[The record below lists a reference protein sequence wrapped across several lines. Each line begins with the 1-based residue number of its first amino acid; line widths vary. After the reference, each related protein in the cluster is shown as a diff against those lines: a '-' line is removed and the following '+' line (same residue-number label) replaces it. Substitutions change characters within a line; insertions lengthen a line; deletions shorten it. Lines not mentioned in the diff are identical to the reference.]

1 MKEINTYHYISLK
14 LKNPNE
20 LARESSLADYRSD
33 VQEAEAEFNKS
44 FKGVK
49 GLITLK
55 VTEGSIQGLLVYT
68 HTLTSKVTAK
78 ALTVF
83 SRYLYRDKD
92 WGRFSKEDGKL
103 FVLAEPVKELTYY
116 EADGLLSAFEVNPGD
131 YTFFPDYDTSEDED
145 EHMDGSTT
153 LDGEEL
159 EDFADAQMVP
169 VLEYLIATQHMGSL
183 KSQGD
188 KARAIRQMKT
198 ILNRFIYQ

>member
-1 MKEINTYHYISLK
+1 MKETISYHYISLK
-14 LKNPNE
+14 LKSPNE

-49 GLITLK
+49 GLITLY
-55 VTEGSIQGLLVYT
+55 VTEGSIQGLLVYA

-103 FVLAEPVKELTYY
+103 FVLAEPVKELMHY
-116 EADGLLSAFEVNPGD
+116 EADELLSAFGVDPGD
-131 YTFFPDYDTSEDED
+131 YTFYPDYDTSEDED
-145 EHMDGSTT
+145 EHRDGTT
-153 LDGEEL
+153 LDEEEL

-169 VLEYLIATQHMGSL
+169 VLEYVLATQHMGSL

-188 KARAIRQMKT
+188 KAKAIRQMKT
-198 ILNRFIYQ
+198 ILTRFIYL